1 MSARDEWLPEV
12 FGSSGYET
20 LHAYLADPATQTA
33 VIVPGALAC
42 GIVLF
47 HSLTGRISERLQ
59 LTWMLTLPLSFSLAR
74 WAESGDLQQLY
85 VYSSFSVACV
95 LLVFRG
101 LWISPALAYA
111 LTYLSLWWTDVMQAL
126 CRRLE
131 SDLPL
136 DGFYVG
142 VGGAGARDALL
153 VVPLLTALAVGYA
166 DTRVRRRGVVLQDI

>member
-1 MSARDEWLPEV
+1 MDAHLALEFSFARW
-12 FGSSGYET
+12 
-20 LHAYLADPATQTA
+20 TQT
-33 VIVPGALAC
+33 
-42 GIVLF
+42 
-47 HSLTGRISERLQ
+47 
-59 LTWMLTLPLSFSLAR
+59 
-74 WAESGDLQQLY
+74 GDLLELY
-85 VYSSFSVACV
+85 VYSSFSVACL

-101 LWISPALAYA
+101 LWISPTLAYA

-142 VGGAGARDALL
+142 VGGAGAWDALL

-166 DTRVRRRGVVLQDI
+166 GTRVRRRGVGLQDI